1 MNPSAGIA
9 SFLEGFSLARHPGL
23 RRYTWLPVGISLVV
37 CVTGL
42 YFAFDYLIDVTN
54 RFIAGLPEWLSW
66 LDLLLKPLLY
76 ITGVL
81 GGAWLFGLL
90 AVLIASPFLGAFSM
104 ALERLRYGSAPE
116 SDTAIW
122 TDISMSLAREGR
134 KILYHLPRL
143 LLVFLLTLIPVI
155 NLAAPVIWLLF
166 GAWTMAVQFVD
177 YPTENRQQPFQ
188 DHAVQAQSQPC
199 GSLGLWPLRH
209 WRADDPAA
217 EFSADTRG
225 GRRRHGS
232 VANAGDQHSA
242 VVPLRVANDPRQS
255 FLQPIQALGE
265 ADPEVRVVVRA
276 KGVAGRDAHILF
288 GQHTFGEGHA
298 VGAAL
303 HLRKGVER
311 TRR

>member
-1 MNPSAGIA
+1 MNPSAGFA

-23 RRYTWLPVGISLVV
+23 RRYTWLPVLISLVV

-54 RFIAGLPEWLSW
+54 RWIAALPDWLSW

-76 ITGVL
+76 VTGVL
-81 GGAWLFGLL
+81 GGTWLFGLL

-104 ALERLRYGSAPE
+104 ALERIRYGSAPE
-116 SDTAIW
+116 TDTAIW
-122 TDISMSLAREGR
+122 TDISMSLARDAR

-188 DHAVQAQSQPC
+188 DTLTKLKANRAAA
-199 GSLGLWPLRH
+199 LAFGLCATGALMIPLLNFLLI
-209 WRADDPAA
+209 P
-217 EFSADTRG
+217 
-225 GRRRHGS
+225 
-232 VANAGDQHSA
+232 VA
-242 VVPLRVANDPRQS
+242 
-255 FLQPIQALGE
+255 
-265 ADPEVRVVVRA
+265 
-276 KGVAGRDAHILF
+276 VAGGTVLW
-288 GQHTFGEGHA
+288 
-298 VGAAL
+298 
-303 HLRKGVER
+303 R
-311 TRR
+311 TLEARPQP